1 MNLNK
6 NNSAFIDF
14 ICSEKGQQILNSN
27 SLSVHIKTGKTFY
40 NNFNNSECFLDFLL
54 AQQNE
59 TKKNYQKKISYSHS
73 FEKYIKS
80 FFQELDFDETDKCD
94 LHINKNAKYV
104 FYRYNSYLESTPENK
119 QIIRQTKKLK
129 IKSVLKKL
137 KIKIGNI

>member
-14 ICSEKGQQILNSN
+14 ICSEKGQQILSSN

-80 FFQELDFDETDKCD
+80 FFQELDFDEADKCD
-94 LHINKNAKYV
+94 LHINKNSKYV
-104 FYRYNSYLESTPENK
+104 FYRYN
-119 QIIRQTKKLK
+119 
-129 IKSVLKKL
+129 
-137 KIKIGNI
+137 